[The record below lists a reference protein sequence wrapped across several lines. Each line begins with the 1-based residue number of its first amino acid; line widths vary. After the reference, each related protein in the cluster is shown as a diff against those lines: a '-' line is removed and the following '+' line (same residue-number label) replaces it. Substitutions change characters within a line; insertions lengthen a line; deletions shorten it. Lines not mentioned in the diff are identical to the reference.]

1 MGYEPKL
8 FRFVTPIQ
16 ENTFCVTQYADI
28 RVFDDQKSYQAKNLP
43 NAEKMDD

>member
-16 ENTFCVTQYADI
+16 EPQYADI